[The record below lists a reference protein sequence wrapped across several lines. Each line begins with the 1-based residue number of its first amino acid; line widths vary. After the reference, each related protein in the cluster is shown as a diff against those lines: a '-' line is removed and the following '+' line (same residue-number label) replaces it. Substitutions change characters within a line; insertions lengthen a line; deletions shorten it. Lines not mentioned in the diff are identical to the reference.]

1 MFLLYMSS
9 LFLLQGFT
17 NDYLY
22 GDSEIRHVSY
32 FWKILERCFPP
43 KVKSSV
49 KGLKMS
55 KDSKGMVFD
64 LPSDLSDVVKV
75 CSSDIFKQCVC
86 VGGVGVGVQSPSN

>member
-1 MFLLYMSS
+1 MT
-9 LFLLQGFT
+9 GFT
-17 NDYLY
+17 TYYPY

-32 FWKILERCFPP
+32 FWKILEHCFPP

-49 KGLKMS
+49 KGLRMS

-86 VGGVGVGVQSPSN
+86 VGDVGVQSPSNKTFYREITVTG

>member
-1 MFLLYMSS
+1 MLAAHV
-9 LFLLQGFT
+9 LFLWQGFT
-17 NDYLY
+17 TYYLY

-43 KVKSSV
+43 EVKSSV
-49 KGLKMS
+49 KGLRMN
-55 KDSKGMVFD
+55 KDSKGVVFD

-86 VGGVGVGVQSPSN
+86 VLGGCGCGCAIS